1 MRSMI
6 ESWKLPFLAMVGLS
20 MTLAVGCT
28 STEETKDDDV
38 ASAEVTETTEVTEE
52 KVWKDPEVGM
62 TQAEIIEL
70 YEGEPDSK
78 NTSSDGGEVWTY
90 HMNAG
95 AAFIPWNF
103 GYRPEYDAI
112 TFGPDGK
119 VTSFVLGR

>member
-1 MRSMI
+1 MCKMK
-6 ESWKLPFLAMVGLS
+6 ESWKLLL
-20 MTLAVGCT
+20 LAVLGLCLTAGIGCS
-28 STEETKDDDV
+28 STDEVEEDEVV
-38 ASAEVTETTEVTEE
+38 ATETTEE

-103 GYRPEYDAI
+103 GYRPEYDVI
-112 TFGPDGK
+112 TFDADGK